1 MTTVEQ
7 IQKSKAENP
16 TEQLVF
22 HLLRHPC
29 DLIDATRLMRRFHA
43 SATEVQLA
51 LKELEQIMQQYA
63 EKANS

>member
-1 MTTVEQ
+1 MTNVEQ
-7 IQKSKAENP
+7 IQESKAENP

>member
-1 MTTVEQ
+1 LTNVGQ
-7 IQKSKAENP
+7 IQESKAENP

-43 SATEVQLA
+43 SAADVQLA

-63 EKANS
+63 EKATN